1 MVAESLGTGRSK
13 KLLVELDD
21 VLRQS
26 LEAFCEAHYDAPQVS
41 ILRAALKSFIETRL
55 EAEPEMRKRYE
66 AAMAQKRTGVREKLR
81 VLDLHANGK

>member
-1 MVAESLGTGRSK
+1 MAESLGTGRSK

-41 ILRAALKSFIETRL
+41 IVREALKTFIETQL
-55 EAEPEMRKRYE
+55 EAEPVMRKRYE
-66 AAMAQKRTGVREKLR
+66 AAMAQRRTGIRDKLR
-81 VLDLHANGK
+81 VVDLNAKGE